1 MQTVHFRFY
10 GPVCSGPGPLAATPR
25 LEHQPGAA
33 GSPKTGNWSFTMP
46 MAASCH
52 SAVARALE
60 GLLPALRCTKHRRIL
75 PEQAASTVGL
85 LSATQ
90 LTRLLRFRRCRCRR
104 LRCFGGRTASFS
116 SAVLAVAAVVS
127 FIVSPPFSPLPFL
140 QPPSSSLLQLLPPS
154 LPISPPSILP
164 PPPPFLSLPPPISPP
179 PLSPPP
185 LLSPP
190 RHQRSWSGLVRRR
203 WTPGLRSDKVSRT

>member
-60 GLLPALRCTKHRRIL
+60 SLLPALRCTKHRRIL

-104 LRCFGGRTASFS
+104 LRCFGGRTALFP
-116 SAVLAVAAVVS
+116 
-127 FIVSPPFSPLPFL
+127 PPFSRSPPLF
-140 QPPSSSLLQLLPPS
+140 PSSFRLRFHRCPSCNRLPRLYCSCFHLPCRYRPHPSYRRRRRFCRCRRRSRRRRYRRRRCSLHPATNDLG
-154 LPISPPSILP
+154 
-164 PPPPFLSLPPPISPP
+164 
-179 PLSPPP
+179 
-185 LLSPP
+185 
-190 RHQRSWSGLVRRR
+190 RAWSGGGGPLASAVTR
-203 WTPGLRSDKVSRT
+203 